1 MNESDSTDPLNHDPE
16 REAAIAADAAKGDP
30 EFADTETPEHDPF
43 AHLRPHQFKPGQSGN
58 PAGRP
63 PGIRT
68 LARRMRQAGSLRP
81 ADIEAFKNLATKLG
95 IDEKAQKGMDLLD
108 LMTLSTMLHAMS
120 GKGSAM
126 NQVSRYLGGSINYTP
141 NDSKE
146 KTPDDYKRDSIKFY
160 EAIISAPDIDMK
172 DKILARAKLDAIL
185 GLLNEQ
191 GSMGAEEL
199 AENLRE
205 SLAMM
210 EESVPSAPTAIDSVE
225 EVAAEPETPQI
236 DEV

>member
-1 MNESDSTDPLNHDPE
+1 MAAAAARDDP
-16 REAAIAADAAKGDP
+16 A
-30 EFADTETPEHDPF
+30 FADTEKPEHDPF

-68 LARRMRQAGSLRP
+68 LARRMRQAGALRP
-81 ADIEAFKNLATKLG
+81 ADVTAFKNLAMKLG
-95 IDEKAQKGMDLLD
+95 IDEKAQQGMDLLD

-120 GKGSAM
+120 GKGAAM
-126 NQVSRYLGGSINYTP
+126 NQVSRYLGGSVHYTP
-141 NDSKE
+141 NDSAD
-146 KTPDDYKRDSIKFY
+146 KTPDDYKKDSIKFY

-199 AENLRE
+199 AENLRDA
-205 SLAMM
+205 LDMM
-210 EESVPSAPTAIDSVE
+210 DASIPSTPPATETPIDTVE
-225 EVAAEPETPQI
+225 EIEPPQI